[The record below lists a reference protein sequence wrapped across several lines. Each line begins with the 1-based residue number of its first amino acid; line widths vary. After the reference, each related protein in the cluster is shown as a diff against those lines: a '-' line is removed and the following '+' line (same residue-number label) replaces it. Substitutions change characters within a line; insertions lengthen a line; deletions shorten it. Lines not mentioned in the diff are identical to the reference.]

1 MGWSKV
7 KDLYSPKQCSY
18 KNMMYDCKSLQRHS
32 KIKKPFTLNLNKT
45 RGFCKLLNHFYK
57 YLFFIS
63 NMYTKYKPKIL
74 KNLNFELNY
83 YSKIQ
88 TTPFINLNNY
98 SPRRVNSS
106 SPSLFSH
113 LLYFWLRSVFVN
125 LERAEHTYCH
135 QRDWLWPGQCCS
147 PLPSRLSSDWSKP
160 HHHQVKQ
167 WKARLRVS
175 AVKSTFSSE
184 DSTKDDSVTS
194 ETGQL

>member
-1 MGWSKV
+1 MGWTKV
-7 KDLYSPKQCSY
+7 KVKYLYSPKQCSY
-18 KNMMYDCKSLQRHS
+18 KNMMYNRKSLQRHS
-32 KIKKPFTLNLNKT
+32 KNKKKPLLFIWMKQ
-45 RGFCKLLNHFYK
+45 FSKLLNHFYK
-57 YLFFIS
+57 YLFLSVTCKQSTNQKFW
-63 NMYTKYKPKIL
+63 KIL
-74 KNLNFELNY
+74 IYNY
-83 YSKIQ
+83 YPKIQ

-106 SPSLFSH
+106 SPCHCSH
-113 LLYFWLRSVFVN
+113 LLYFWLCSVFVN
-125 LERAEHTYCH
+125 LESAEHTYCH

-184 DSTKDDSVTS
+184 ESTKDDSVTS